1 MFDSHAHMD
10 DKRFDKDRKEV
21 LKAAKTA
28 GVNYILNPGAD
39 LNSSIKA
46 VNLAKENEMLYA
58 AIGVHPHSA
67 KDYNEETEEALRSL
81 AGEDKVVAL
90 GEIGL
95 DYHYNYSDKESQRRA
110 FIAQIRLSKEL
121 KLPLIIHD
129 REANGEVFDLLTAY
143 EAQEYGCIMH
153 CYSGSPE
160 LAEEYVKRGY
170 HISIA
175 GPITFKNAK
184 KPYQVAKVVPLE
196 QLLIETDAPY
206 LAPEPRRGR
215 RNEPLL
221 VRFVAAKIAEA
232 KGITTEEVIRVTEAN
247 AKAFFKIV

>member
-10 DKRFDKDRKEV
+10 DKKFDKDRGDV

-28 GVNYILNPGAD
+28 GVNYIVNPGAD
-39 LNSSIKA
+39 ITSSVRA
-46 VNLAKENEMLYA
+46 VNLAKEYEMIYA
-58 AIGVHPHSA
+58 AVGVHPHNA
-67 KDYNEETEEALRSL
+67 KDYDEESEETLRSL
-81 AGEDKVVAL
+81 AQERKVVAI
-90 GEIGL
+90 GEIGM
-95 DYHYNYSDKESQRRA
+95 DFHYNYSDKEAQRRA
-110 FIAQIRLSKEL
+110 FKSQIQLSKSL
-121 KLPLIIHD
+121 KLPMIIHD
-129 REANGEVFDLLTAY
+129 REANGEVFDTLTAH

-170 HISIA
+170 HISLG

-184 KPYQVAKVVPLE
+184 KPYEVAKVVPLE

-232 KGITTEEVIRVTEAN
+232 KGISVEEVIRVTEAN
-247 AKAFFKIV
+247 AKAFFKIR

>member
-10 DKRFDKDRKEV
+10 DKKFDPDRREV

-28 GVNYILNPGAD
+28 GVNYIVNPGAD
-39 LNSSIKA
+39 ISSSARA
-46 VNLAKENEMLYA
+46 VNLAKEYAMIYA

-67 KDYNEETEEALRSL
+67 EDYDEKAEEALRSL
-81 AGEDKVVAL
+81 AMETKVVAV

-95 DYHYNYSDKESQRRA
+95 DFHYNYSEKEAQRKA
-110 FIAQIRLSKEL
+110 FISQIKLSKEL

-129 REANGEVFDLLTAY
+129 REANGEVFDTLTAH

-184 KPYQVAKVVPLE
+184 KPYEVAKVVPLQ

-215 RNEPLL
+215 RNEPLM
-221 VRFVAAKIAEA
+221 VRFVAAKVAEA
-232 KGITTEEVIRVTEAN
+232 KGISVDEVIRVTEAN

>member
-10 DKRFDKDRKEV
+10 DKRFDEDRQDV

-28 GVNYILNPGAD
+28 GVNYIVNPGAD

-46 VNLAKENEMLYA
+46 VNLAKENEMIYA

-67 KDYNEETEEALRSL
+67 KDYDEETEEALRSL
-81 AGEDKVVAL
+81 AKEQKVVAI

-95 DYHYNYSDKESQRRA
+95 DFHYNYSDKASQRRA
-110 FIAQIRLSKEL
+110 FKAQIELSKAL
-121 KLPLIIHD
+121 KLPIIIHD
-129 REANGEVFDLLTAY
+129 REANGEVFDILTSY
-143 EAQEYGCIMH
+143 DAQEYGCIMH

-160 LAEEYVKRGY
+160 LAQEYVKRGY

-184 KPYQVAKVVPLE
+184 KPYEVAKVVPLE

-247 AKAFFKIV
+247 AKAVFKIV

>member
-10 DKRFDKDRKEV
+10 DKKFDQDRQEV

-28 GVNYILNPGAD
+28 GVKYIVNPGAD
-39 LNSSIKA
+39 LSSSVKA
-46 VNLAKENEMLYA
+46 VNLARENEMIYA
-58 AIGVHPHSA
+58 AVGVHPHSA
-67 KDYNEETEEALRSL
+67 KDYDGETEEALRSL
-81 AGEDKVVAL
+81 AGEEKVVAI

-95 DYHYNYSDKESQRRA
+95 DFHYNYSDKESQRRA

-121 KLPLIIHD
+121 KLPMIIHD
-129 REANGEVFDLLTAY
+129 REANGEVFDTLTAH

-170 HISIA
+170 FISLG

-184 KPYQVAKVVPLE
+184 KPYEVAKVVPLE
-196 QLLIETDAPY
+196 QLLIETDSPY

-232 KGITTEEVIRVTEAN
+232 KGIATEEVIRVTEAN
-247 AKAFFKIV
+247 AKAFFKIN

>member
-10 DKRFDKDRKEV
+10 HKKFDSDRREV

-39 LNSSIKA
+39 VPSSVKA
-46 VNLAKENEMLYA
+46 VNLAREYEMVYA
-58 AIGVHPHSA
+58 AVGIHPHSA
-67 KDYNEETEEALRSL
+67 KDYDEEREEALRSL
-81 AGEDKVVAL
+81 AREEKVVAI

-95 DYHYNYSDKESQRRA
+95 DFHYNYSDKSSQRRA
-110 FIAQIRLSKEL
+110 FTSQIHLSKSL
-121 KLPLIIHD
+121 KLPMIIHD
-129 REANGEVFDLLTAY
+129 REANGEVFDTLTSH

-170 HISIA
+170 HISLA
-175 GPITFKNAK
+175 GPVTFKNAK
-184 KPYQVAKVVPLE
+184 KPYEVAKVVPLE

-232 KGITTEEVIRVTEAN
+232 KGLSVEEVIRVTEAN
-247 AKAFFKIV
+247 AKRFFKI